1 MRKIIPYLVGGTIA
15 MLILAVIIGTIPF
28 KFAAIGAVTIL
39 VWFYLF
45 NLIKKHG
52 SDINGF

>member
-1 MRKIIPYLVGGTIA
+1 MRKIIPYLVGGSIA
-15 MLILAVIIGTIPF
+15 LLLLAVIIGTISF

>member
-1 MRKIIPYLVGGTIA
+1 MRKLIPYLVGGAIA

-45 NLIKKHG
+45 NLIKKYG
-52 SDINGF
+52 SDINGL